1 MIVSLDRLSSRYHQ
15 LPSIVLSQASTFDLY
30 VMDIGIRYTSI
41 AEQKKNG
48 TYVKPVPEL
57 SQEEMLEII
66 ARNRN
71 GKS

>member
-1 MIVSLDRLSSRYHQ
+1 MLVTLDRLASRYHK
-15 LPSIVLSQASTFDLY
+15 LPTEVLKTASTFDLY
-30 VMDIGIRYTSI
+30 VMDIGIRYTAI

-48 TYVKPVPEL
+48 TYVKPTPEL

>member
-1 MIVSLDRLSSRYHQ
+1 MIVTLDRLSSRYHK
-15 LPSIVLSQASTFDLY
+15 LPSEVLNQASTFDLH

-48 TYVKPVPEL
+48 TYIKPPPVL